1 LTKHKAVIFDLDGTL
16 LDSMKVWE
24 QVDRDFLQRRGLK
37 FTQDYTE
44 AVSAMCFEE
53 AARYT
58 VGRFRLRETPEEL
71 IREWNAMVA
80 EEYAHNIA
88 LKPGARECL
97 RFLRSRGTALGVATA
112 LSEELYVPALR
123 NNGICG
129 LFGAF
134 ASVTETARGKGF
146 PDVYLLCAERLG
158 VSPGESLV
166 FEDVL
171 PGLRG
176 AKAAGMDAVGVY
188 DAGSGLT
195 EEDARSVAD
204 GYIRSLSE
212 VTRPEF
218 CLRFF
223 PEDGP
228 V

>member
-1 LTKHKAVIFDLDGTL
+1 MTKRTAAIFDLDGTL
-16 LDSMKVWE
+16 LDSMQVWE
-24 QVDRDFLQRRGLK
+24 QVDRDFLRRRGLP

-44 AVSAMCFEE
+44 AVSAMSFHE

-58 VGRFRLRETPEEL
+58 VERFRLGETPEEL

-80 EEYAHNIA
+80 EEYAHRIA

-97 RFLRSRGTALGVATA
+97 RFLRERGVALGVATA
-112 LSEELYVPALR
+112 LSEELYGPALR
-123 NNGICG
+123 NNGVYGC
-129 LFGAF
+129 FGAF

-158 VSPGESLV
+158 APPDGCLV

-188 DAGSGLT
+188 DKSSGLA
-195 EEDARSVAD
+195 EQDALSAAD

-212 VTRPEF
+212 VTKPEF
-218 CLRFF
+218 RDRFL
-223 PEDGP
+223 
-228 V
+228 